1 MRTNNEVYSINEI
14 AELTGFKPH
23 VIRFYEK
30 EFSLKIPRDTGNR
43 RYFTYRELE
52 DLLYIKSM
60 QEKGLTNSQI
70 KQVLKSPKISLDT
83 KTRKEVAVSA
93 PAKVNRNE
101 EKNYEVLLKEATQYL
116 SMQVHES
123 IKNIDTRKEIE
134 ELSEKID
141 ELKNKLNNQE
151 KDVLICEN
159 AKLKMK
165 VKEKSYE
172 VAELKD
178 KLRREQAQ
186 NKSFFQR
193 MFNGKSKSSIKY

>member
-1 MRTNNEVYSINEI
+1 MKTSNEVYSINEI
-14 AELTGFKPH
+14 SELTGFKPH

-30 EFSLKIPRDTGNR
+30 EFQLKIPRDTGNR

-60 QEKGLTNSQI
+60 QEKGLTNPQI
-70 KQVLKSPKISLDT
+70 KQVLKSPKIAMDSKT
-83 KTRKEVAVSA
+83 KKEVAVSA
-93 PAKVNRNE
+93 PIKLVRNE
-101 EKNYEVLLKEATQYL
+101 EKNYDVLIKEATQYL
-116 SMQVHES
+116 SMQVSET
-123 IKNIDTRKEIE
+123 IKNIDTRKEIA

-141 ELKNKLNNQE
+141 ELKNQLNNQE

-178 KLRREQAQ
+178 KLKREQTQ
-186 NKSFFQR
+186 KKSLFER
-193 MFNGKSKSSIKY
+193 MFSKNNTSIKY